1 MKVSQS
7 CSLSCFLSYQLTPP
21 HNRAA
26 SLRRAFK
33 SVWNTRMSQCSCDSH
48 FLFFPDEHLNTLS
61 LSQLGLKIVLIKG
74 VIFNVLMTMLMWKK
88 KKVSM
93 LGGFWKHLSENI
105 WIVSSAM
112 NAPSLWKSCLCSL
125 SILLLSASSKAPPFL
140 WPYHFHPPL
149 KYSSLSKCN
158 FFFFQDIS
166 AFSFYIHPFP
176 CLHSSI
182 RFIPSSVSSW
192 ESLMVIDFNVS
203 PNILV
208 FAQCLFLLFLL
219 PGHFS
224 STTVQLRL

>member
-21 HNRAA
+21 HSRAA

-33 SVWNTRMSQCSCDSH
+33 FVWNTRMSQCSCDSH

-158 FFFFQDIS
+158 FFF
-166 AFSFYIHPFP
+166 SFKTFLPSLSTTIPSLACIHPSDLSP
-176 CLHSSI
+176 HLS
-182 RFIPSSVSSW
+182 PAGKVW
-192 ESLMVIDFNVS
+192 WLLTLM
-203 PNILV
+203 
-208 FAQCLFLLFLL
+208 
-219 PGHFS
+219 
-224 STTVQLRL
+224 